1 MQGMRLLHAREGSDP
16 QRHLPSRQM
25 VEVMQLLFGI
35 VCVYA
40 GVAIL
45 FWLLDNL

>member
-1 MQGMRLLHAREGSDP
+1 
-16 QRHLPSRQM
+16 M

-35 VCVYA
+35 GCVYA